1 MHNVLRYI
9 SNATRQMDAAYQ
21 SPVYL
26 ITGEGLKIK
35 APTVQGNELAALEYT
50 SEIWFLAICFISPH
64 KLPRGYSSFTV
75 LPHVALERPASEVV
89 A

>member
-9 SNATRQMDAAYQ
+9 SSATRQMDVGYP

-35 APTVQGNELAALEYT
+35 APTVQGNELAVLVYT
-50 SEIWFLAICFISPH
+50 SEIW
-64 KLPRGYSSFTV
+64 V
-75 LPHVALERPASEVV
+75 LNTQPLLTAFERKILQRTFDTR
-89 A
+89 